1 MQQSINTQ
9 KSKKTMSTRVVAQK
23 GILAA
28 ISYFLRFIEVPLP
41 IFPSFLKLDF
51 SDIVAVFGGLS
62 MGAVP
67 GFIIVVIKNLLQA
80 VSGSTTGGVGEIA
93 NILIAGPYVL
103 MICFICRKVKSYKN
117 VLIGGIVGTIFMALV
132 GAVVDYYIVFPLY
145 ALVMPMDVIINMGT
159 VLNPKVTDLFTFMIW
174 VVIPFNLL
182 KGAIMTV
189 VILPLYKKMEKIL
202 GVK

>member
-9 KSKKTMSTRVVAQK
+9 KSKKTMSTRVVAQI

-80 VSGSTTGGVGEIA
+80 VSGSTTGTSWLKVG
-93 NILIAGPYVL
+93 
-103 MICFICRKVKSYKN
+103 
-117 VLIGGIVGTIFMALV
+117 
-132 GAVVDYYIVFPLY
+132 
-145 ALVMPMDVIINMGT
+145 
-159 VLNPKVTDLFTFMIW
+159 
-174 VVIPFNLL
+174 
-182 KGAIMTV
+182 
-189 VILPLYKKMEKIL
+189 ME
-202 GVK
+202 

>member
-1 MQQSINTQ
+1 
-9 KSKKTMSTRVVAQK
+9 MS
-23 GILAA
+23 
-28 ISYFLRFIEVPLP
+28 
-41 IFPSFLKLDF
+41 
-51 SDIVAVFGGLS
+51 
-62 MGAVP
+62 
-67 GFIIVVIKNLLQA
+67 
-80 VSGSTTGGVGEIA
+80 
-93 NILIAGPYVL
+93 
-103 MICFICRKVKSYKN
+103 
-117 VLIGGIVGTIFMALV
+117 LV

-174 VVIPFNLL
+174 IVIPFNLL